1 MRVGSRKPC
10 EPLPIGTDGLKR
22 DRWTRSPPAKGLH
35 GRLRSHYQGRWS
47 GDRFSVYVRDRYVLL
62 DLTEKKRTAIG
73 AGELSV
79 DEKIRD
85 CVRAHLGFR

>member
-1 MRVGSRKPC
+1 
-10 EPLPIGTDGLKR
+10 
-22 DRWTRSPPAKGLH
+22 
-35 GRLRSHYQGRWS
+35 
-47 GDRFSVYVRDRYVLL
+47 VRDRYVLL